1 VSEQKNA
8 TGKNDGNGGASRIVK
23 RYIPGIKL
31 FTDYETSW
39 WRPDI
44 IAALSLWAILIP
56 QSLAYAQLAGV
67 PAVYGL
73 YTAFAAMIGYAL
85 FGTSKVLNQGPESA
99 VAIVTAST
107 LIPLVAGDGDRY
119 ILLASVLAIMV
130 GVWAIIGGLARLGF
144 ITRFISRPILLGYI
158 IGSAWLIVISQ
169 LPAMLGISVE
179 EDGYYSALGA
189 ILQNLGQANPWTV
202 ILGIALMGLIYAIR
216 KFVPK
221 IPAYLVAAVV
231 GTAVVAI
238 FNLQD
243 FGVTLIGSI
252 ESGVPFPKIPFVPIP
267 DMVSLILPAAG
278 ITLLAYADSVVT
290 AESLARPNGYE
301 IDANQE
307 FIGLGAASIASG
319 LFQGFP
325 VNGSQTRSVVL
336 DDSGAKTQMS
346 GLISALLVIVT
357 LLVLTPV
364 FELLPNV
371 ALAAIVMVA
380 GIGLFDVKEM
390 KTLWR
395 LQRAD
400 FILMVLTALGVIVIG
415 MLPGI
420 LIAVVLSLLD
430 VARRSTTPHTAVL
443 VQVPGTDTFRDSD
456 NVGDGEAIPGLLIY
470 RFDAPLFFA
479 NVSVMT
485 DQLTSLVKEADPPIE
500 WVLID
505 AESIPDIDTT
515 ALQGLGELLEDLSDA
530 GITVVFARLR
540 QAVRDLLDAAGL
552 IDVIGE
558 DNIYLEVDDG
568 VAAFNLRD

>member
-1 VSEQKNA
+1 
-8 TGKNDGNGGASRIVK
+8 
-23 RYIPGIKL
+23 
-31 FTDYETSW
+31 
-39 WRPDI
+39 
-44 IAALSLWAILIP
+44 
-56 QSLAYAQLAGV
+56 
-67 PAVYGL
+67 
-73 YTAFAAMIGYAL
+73 M
-85 FGTSKVLNQGPESA
+85 
-99 VAIVTAST
+99 
-107 LIPLVAGDGDRY
+107 AGDGDRY

-158 IGSAWLIVISQ
+158 VGSAWLIVISQ
-169 LPAMLGISVE
+169 LPAMLGIGVD
-179 EDGYYSALGA
+179 EDGDYSALGA
-189 ILQNLGQANPWTV
+189 ILQNLDQANAWTV
-202 ILGIALMGLIYAIR
+202 ILGI
-216 KFVPK
+216 
-221 IPAYLVAAVV
+221 
-231 GTAVVAI
+231 VAI

-252 ESGVPFPKIPFVPIP
+252 ESGIPFPKIPFVPIP
-267 DMVSLILPAAG
+267 DVVSLILPAAG
-278 ITLLAYADSVVT
+278 LTLLAYADSVVT
-290 AESLARPNGYE
+290 AESLARADGYE

-357 LLVLTPV
+357 LLMLTPV

-371 ALAAIVMVA
+371 TLAAIVMVA
-380 GIGLFDVKEM
+380 GIGLFDIKEM

-443 VQVPGTDTFRDSD
+443 VQVPGTDTFRDADS
-456 NVGDGEAIPGLLIY
+456 VGDGEAIPGLLIY

-479 NVSVMT
+479 NVSVME

-505 AESIPDIDTT
+505 AESIPDMDTT

-568 VAAFNLRD
+568 VAAFNLRTDRQRLSLDTRSTRARLPARVAFELV

>member
-1 VSEQKNA
+1 M
-8 TGKNDGNGGASRIVK
+8 
-23 RYIPGIKL
+23 
-31 FTDYETSW
+31 
-39 WRPDI
+39 
-44 IAALSLWAILIP
+44 SLWAILVP

-73 YTAFAAMIGYAL
+73 YTAFAAMIGYAF
-85 FGTSKVLNQGPESA
+85 FGTSRVLNQGPESA
-99 VAIVTAST
+99 VAIVTAAT
-107 LIPLVAGDGDRY
+107 LLPLVGGDGERY

-158 IGSAWLIVISQ
+158 VGSAWLIVISQ
-169 LPAMLGISVE
+169 LPAMLGVAVD
-179 EDGYYSALGA
+179 EDGYYSAIGSLLRNLDQANVWTMLLGA
-189 ILQNLGQANPWTV
+189 
-202 ILGIALMGLIYAIR
+202 ALMALIYAIKR
-216 KFVPK
+216 FVPK
-221 IPAYLVAAVV
+221 APAYLVAAIV
-231 GTAVVAI
+231 GTLVVLV
-238 FNLQD
+238 FNLD
-243 FGVTLIGSI
+243 DLGVTLIGSI
-252 ESGVPFPKIPFVPIP
+252 ASGIPLPKIPFVPIP
-267 DMVSLILPAAG
+267 DVMSLVLPAAG
-278 ITLLAYADSVVT
+278 IALLAYADSVVT

-301 IDANQE
+301 IDADQE
-307 FIGLGAASIASG
+307 FLGLGVASIASG

-336 DDSGAKTQMS
+336 DDSGARTQMS
-346 GLISALLVIVT
+346 GLVSAVLVIVT
-357 LLVLTPV
+357 LLLLTPV

-371 ALAAIVMVA
+371 TLAAIVMVA

-395 LQRAD
+395 IQRAD
-400 FILMVLTALGVIVIG
+400 FVLMVLAALAVIIIG

-420 LIAVVLSLLD
+420 LIAVLLSLLD

-443 VQVPGTDTFRDSD
+443 VQVPGTRTFRDAD
-456 NVGDGEAIPGLLIY
+456 NVADATAIPGLLIY

-485 DQLTSLVKEADPPIE
+485 DQVTELVEEADPPIE

-505 AESIPDIDTT
+505 AESIHDVDTT
-515 ALQGLGELLEDLSDA
+515 AVQGLEELIEDLRDD
-530 GITVVFARLR
+530 GIHLAFARLR
-540 QAVRDLLDAAGL
+540 QAVRGVLDAADL

-568 VAAFNLRD
+568 VTAFSRRPSPDTG

>member
-1 VSEQKNA
+1 VSGRKNA
-8 TGKNDGNGGASRIVK
+8 TGGGSGIVK

-44 IAALSLWAILIP
+44 IAAMSLWAILVP

-85 FGTSKVLNQGPESA
+85 FGTSRVLNQGPESA

-130 GVWAIIGGLARLGF
+130 GVWAIIGGLLKLGF

-189 ILQNLGQANPWTV
+189 ILQNLGQANVWTV
-202 ILGIALMGLIYAIR
+202 ILGIALMALIYAIK

-252 ESGVPFPKIPFVPIP
+252 ESGIPLPKIPFVPIP
-267 DMVSLILPAAG
+267 DVVSLILPAAG
-278 ITLLAYADSVVT
+278 LTLLAYADSVVT
-290 AESLARPNGYE
+290 AESLARTDGYE

-336 DDSGAKTQMS
+336 DDSGAKSQMS
-346 GLISALLVIVT
+346 GLISAVLVIVT

-371 ALAAIVMVA
+371 TLAAIVMVA

-400 FILMVLTALGVIVIG
+400 FVLMVLTAVGVIAIG

-420 LIAVVLSLLD
+420 VIAVVLSLLD

-443 VQVPGTDTFRDSD
+443 VRVPGTDTFRDSD
-456 NVGDGEAIPGLLIY
+456 IFGDGGAIPGLLIY

-479 NVSVMT
+479 NVSVME

-505 AESIPDIDTT
+505 AESIPDMDTT
-515 ALQGLGELLEDLSDA
+515 ALQGLGELLEDLSEA

-558 DNIYLEVDDG
+558 DNIYLEVGDG
-568 VAAFNLRD
+568 VAAFKQRD